1 MLLQEIVS
9 MTTVEFA
16 NVSFSYSPKKFIEQM
31 SFPVAQGELVGLM
44 GPNGAGKSTILKLA
58 AGLLSPQNG
67 NVLVGKQA
75 IGSYSGKERAK
86 LVAYLPQILD
96 LQAPFRIGE
105 LVKMGEY
112 PQEGSQALSVEEA
125 LHIVGLQGKAKTHLT
140 ELSGGERRRAYI
152 AMTLV
157 QGARVLLLDE
167 PLASLDIKYQ
177 FDLYRLLKDIVRE
190 KKVSVFMSLHD
201 IGMGAMLDR
210 LILVKNGQVIT
221 EGDPGSVLTDEIV
234 QDAYDLN
241 DSFGVYMATNR
252 TICRALAVAS
262 LQ

>member
-1 MLLQEIVS
+1 MTML
-9 MTTVEFA
+9 EFE
-16 NVSFSYSPKKFIEQM
+16 NVSFSYCSKRFMDQM
-31 SFPVAQGELVGLM
+31 SFSVAEGELVGLM

-58 AGLLSPQNG
+58 AGLLSPQM
-67 NVLVGKQA
+67 GKVMVEKHA
-75 IGSYSGKERAK
+75 ISSFRGQERAK

-96 LQAPFRIGE
+96 LQAPFRVGE
-105 LVKMGEY
+105 LVRMGEY
-112 PQEGSQALSVEEA
+112 PQEGSQALTVDEA
-125 LHIVGLQGKAKTHLT
+125 LHIVGLHGKTKTHLAD
-140 ELSGGERRRAYI
+140 LSGGERRRAYI

-190 KKVSVFMSLHD
+190 KGVSVFMSLHD

-210 LILVKNGQVIT
+210 LLLVKDGLLIAQGYP
-221 EGDPGSVLTDEIV
+221 GDVLTDEIV
-234 QDAYDLN
+234 RNAYDLN
-241 DSFGVYMATNR
+241 DSIDLYMATNN
-252 TICRALAVAS
+252 TVCRALAAAS

>member
-1 MLLQEIVS
+1 
-9 MTTVEFA
+9 MTTLEFA
-16 NVSFSYSPKKFIEQM
+16 NVSFAYGAQRFIEQL
-31 SFPVAQGELVGLM
+31 SFSLPEGELVGLM

-58 AGLLSPQNG
+58 AGLLSPRKG
-67 NVLVGKQA
+67 AVFLGKQM

-96 LQAPFRIGE
+96 LQAPFRVGE
-105 LVKMGEY
+105 LVRMGEY
-112 PQEGSQALSVEEA
+112 PQKGSRALSVDEA
-125 LHIVGLQGKAKTHLT
+125 LHIVGLQEKAKQPLA

-190 KKVSVFMSLHD
+190 KGVSVFISLHD
-201 IGMGAMLDR
+201 IGMGTMLDR
-210 LILVKNGQVIT
+210 LLLVKHGQLIAQG
-221 EGDPGSVLTDEIV
+221 ESESVLTYDIV
-234 QDAYDLN
+234 QDTYNLN
-241 DSFGVYMATNR
+241 ESIGEYMTANR
-252 TICRALAVAS
+252 TVCRALAVAS